1 MQARDPTVI
10 FAGRCGGCENALIE
24 YYYPLPHQHLAR
36 EFRLST
42 NFSQSGERTRQPHN
56 LGRCKEDNISNV
68 LSPVYC
74 GLPSCRL
81 LSAVYPERGYVKG
94 STKQTEAVDFTPQ
107 VPCAVDDKC
116 GLPTAVHKTV
126 KGLTRCECL
135 CLARNLQGS
144 QGTLARTAW
153 AFPLRIDHFNAED
166 KLLGNCWSVEEPW
179 RSLQSHGKRVSPV
192 RYPDE
197 EVRDWA

>member
-1 MQARDPTVI
+1 MNERDSLTTWVVARRTTLATFCRPFIAAFHCVASRARCI
-10 FAGRCGGCENALIE
+10 GRGAM
-24 YYYPLPHQHLAR
+24 
-36 EFRLST
+36 
-42 NFSQSGERTRQPHN
+42 
-56 LGRCKEDNISNV
+56 
-68 LSPVYC
+68 
-74 GLPSCRL
+74 
-81 LSAVYPERGYVKG
+81 YVKE
-94 STKQTEAVDFTPQ
+94 STKQKLSIFTPQ

-116 GLPTAVHKTV
+116 GLPTAVHKAV

-144 QGTLARTAW
+144 QGTLARMAW

-197 EVRDWA
+197 EVRD